1 MTENELRLKPVNVV
15 KGWLG
20 LNRADRSHKAIID
33 TYNSFKPLPRGYK
46 VSYTDNYC
54 ATTISSA
61 AIKAG
66 LTDIIPR
73 ECSCGKMVEMFKKMG
88 RWKENDAYVPKV
100 GDVIFYNWGDNGKGD
115 CTGWPDHV
123 GYVAAVNGNKITV
136 IEGNKAGK
144 VAYRTVTVNARYIRG
159 YGIPDYASKA
169 TVEKPAES
177 SSTSA
182 VPAATKYKVTTN
194 GARLALRE
202 AAGTSSDLIKYVP
215 NGTTVTGTGKSQT
228 VKSVK
233 WIQVKVDGKTG
244 WMHSDYLKKQ

>member
-1 MTENELRLKPVNVV
+1 MTEKELRMKSVNVV

-20 LNRADRSHKAIID
+20 LNRADKTHKVIID

-54 ATTISSA
+54 ATTISAA

-73 ECSCGKMVEMFKKMG
+73 ECSCGKMIEMFKKMG
-88 RWKENDAYVPKV
+88 RWQENDAYVPKV
-100 GDVIFYNWGDNGKGD
+100 GDVIFYDWDDSGTGD
-115 CTGWPDHV
+115 CTGWPEHV
-123 GYVAAVNGNKITV
+123 GYVAAISGKKITV

-169 TVEKPAES
+169 SAEAKDS

-182 VPAATKYKVTTN
+182 TSVVTKYKVTTN

-202 AAGTSSDLIKYVP
+202 AAGTSSSLIRYVP
-215 NGTTVTGTGKSQT
+215 NGTIVTGTGKSQA
-228 VKSVK
+228 VNGAK
-233 WIQVKVDGKTG
+233 WMQVKADDEIG
-244 WMHSDYLKKQ
+244 WMHGGYLKKQ

>member
-1 MTENELRLKPVNVV
+1 MTENELRKKPVNVV

-20 LNRADRSHKAIID
+20 LNRADRSHKVIID

-46 VSYTDNYC
+46 VSYKDNYC
-54 ATTISSA
+54 ATTISAA

-88 RWKENDAYVPKV
+88 RWQENDAYIPKV
-100 GDVIFYNWGDNGKGD
+100 GDVVFYDWDDSGKGD
-115 CTGWPDHV
+115 CNGWPEHV
-123 GYVAAVNGNKITV
+123 GYIAAVSGNTITV

-144 VAYRTVTVNARYIRG
+144 VAYRTITVNARYIRG

-169 TVEKPAES
+169 TDEPAES

-182 VPAATKYKVTTN
+182 PPAVTKYKVATN

-215 NGTTVTGTGKSQT
+215 NGTTVTGTGKSQ
-228 VKSVK
+228 SVK
-233 WIQVKVDGKTG
+233 NVKWLQVKVDGKTG
-244 WMHSDYLKKQ
+244 WMHSGYLKAQ

>member
-1 MTENELRLKPVNVV
+1 MTEKELRAKPVNVV

-20 LNRADRSHKAIID
+20 LNRADKSHKVIID

-54 ATTISSA
+54 ATTISAA

-66 LTDIIPR
+66 LTDIVPR

-88 RWKENDAYVPKV
+88 RWQENDAYVPKV
-100 GDVIFYNWGDNGKGD
+100 GDVIFYDWDDSGNGD
-115 CTGWPDHV
+115 CTGWPEHV
-123 GYVAAVNGNKITV
+123 GYVAAISGKTITV

-159 YGIPDYASKA
+159 YGIPDYASKVSA
-169 TVEKPAES
+169 EEKEP

-182 VPAATKYKVTTN
+182 VTKYKVTTN

-202 AAGTSSDLIKYVP
+202 AAGTSSDLIRYVP
-215 NGTTVTGTGKSQT
+215 NGIIVTGTGKSQT
-228 VKSVK
+228 VKNAK
-233 WIQVKVDGKTG
+233 WLQVQVDEETG
-244 WMHSDYLKKQ
+244 WMHGGYLKKQ